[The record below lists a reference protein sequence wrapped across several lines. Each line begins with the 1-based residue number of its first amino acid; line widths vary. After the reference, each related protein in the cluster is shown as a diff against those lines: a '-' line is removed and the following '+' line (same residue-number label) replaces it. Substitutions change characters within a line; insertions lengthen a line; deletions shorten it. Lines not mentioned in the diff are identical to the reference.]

1 MFNFEDAN
9 KKSKETMDTMLKS
22 YASLTKAFQA
32 IATEAA
38 DYSKKAFEDSVAH
51 VEKISTVKSVEA
63 AFELQTS
70 YVKSA
75 YEGYIA
81 EATKIGEM
89 YADLAKDAYKPYEA
103 PVAKATSC
111 RQVGYRCRRLRPS
124 DPTSNSEKPAAR
136 TRGRFFVVCM
146 GSRDWRPKKV
156 GQSCAS

>member
-1 MFNFEDAN
+1 MFSFEDAN
-9 KKSKETMDTMLKS
+9 KKSKETLDTLLKS
-22 YASLTKAFQA
+22 YAALTKAFQA

-63 AFELQTS
+63 AFELQTN

-103 PVAKATSC
+103 PVAKATSA
-111 RQVGYRCRRLRPS
+111 VKSATLPH
-124 DPTSNSEKPAAR
+124 
-136 TRGRFFVVCM
+136 
-146 GSRDWRPKKV
+146 
-156 GQSCAS
+156 

>member
-9 KKSKETMDTMLKS
+9 KKNKETMDTMLKS
-22 YASLTKAFQA
+22 YASMTKAFQA

-51 VEKISTVKSVEA
+51 LEKISSVKSVEA

-70 YVKSA
+70 FVKSA
-75 YEGYIA
+75 YEGYVA

-103 PVAKATSC
+103 PIAKAT
-111 RQVGYRCRRLRPS
+111 
-124 DPTSNSEKPAAR
+124 AAVKSA
-136 TRGRFFVVCM
+136 T
-146 GSRDWRPKKV
+146 
-156 GQSCAS
+156 AAAA